1 MANKQISKV
10 TLGGVTYDIKD
21 EAARA
26 RLTALEGI
34 ASGGVSIKVVEELPT
49 PGDDTLG
56 IIYFKKKTLADKEGD
71 IFDEYLTVKVT
82 EGSQEVAKWEHIG
95 STAIDLSEYVT
106 KEHHHRIKGQI
117 DLPLYSGTPR
127 GTVSLPELRAN
138 LTTTKKKILAIPE
151 GHIGEPY
158 TLTGADY
165 SKEDDIKD
173 TFAREALRAEYLD
186 STETL
191 VFEEAPSAQAVTSV
205 GETHLT
211 FPTLTGE
218 LPYTQQVEI
227 ITGAEVTPSYYGEAE
242 FTGTNTIFS
251 PEKFRV
257 TFDTETSGF
266 ALFGGGVSNDQD
278 SHL

>member
-34 ASGGVSIKVVEELPT
+34 A
-49 PGDDTLG
+49 
-56 IIYFKKKTLADKEGD
+56 
-71 IFDEYLTVKVT
+71 VKVT

-106 KEHHHRIKGQI
+106 KEHHHKVKGEVN
-117 DLPLYSGTPR
+117 LPLYSGTPR

-151 GHIGEPY
+151 GHTGEPY

-165 SKEDDIKD
+165 SKEEDIKD

-227 ITGAEVTPSYYGEAE
+227 ITGAEVTPSYDGEAE
-242 FTGTNTIFS
+242 FTGTNTTFS

-266 ALFGGGVSNDQD
+266 ALFGGGVSNDPNL
-278 SHL
+278 HL

>member
-56 IIYFKKKTLADKEGD
+56 IIFFKKKTPAGKEGD

-106 KEHHHRIKGQI
+106 KEHHHKVKGEVKFPTYQGSI
-117 DLPLYSGTPR
+117 SGTLR
-127 GTVSLPELRAN
+127 LPEINTNVQIPKEQVL
-138 LTTTKKKILAIPE
+138 KIDNA
-151 GHIGEPY
+151 GTAY
-158 TLTGADY
+158 TLTGG
-165 SKEDDIKD
+165 SVQKEMDIRD

-191 VFEEAPSAQAVTSV
+191 VFEEAPSAQAVTAT
-205 GETHLT
+205 GETQVT
-211 FPTLTGE
+211 FPTLSGA
-218 LPYTQQVEI
+218 LPSFLTTEVAKNI
-227 ITGAEVTPSYYGEAE
+227 IIDVNQNRDVALDSLEVLSTSTKASQ
-242 FTGTNTIFS
+242 II
-251 PEKFRV
+251 
-257 TFDTETSGF
+257 DTETSGF
-266 ALFGGGVSNDQD
+266 ALFGGGVSNTSED
-278 SHL
+278 HL